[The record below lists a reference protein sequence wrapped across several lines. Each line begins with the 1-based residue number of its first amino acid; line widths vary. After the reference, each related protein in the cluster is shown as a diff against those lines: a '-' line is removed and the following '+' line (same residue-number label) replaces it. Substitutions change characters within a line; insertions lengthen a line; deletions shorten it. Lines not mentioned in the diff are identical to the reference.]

1 MIKIKLE
8 HCRLFKPSYE
18 FGYDEYVLSNRLPVI
33 IYQYLSSTKRKH
45 YWFKR
50 VFQNDT
56 DYFYYQCTIKRHKNK
71 IVYTQKMT
79 LCIDTDGKLIYKKK
93 NKVNLTRVTIYKTN
107 KKYLRNF
114 LTLYK
119 LNQESAKALIN
130 MSSICI
136 ATNNTDNT

>member
-1 MIKIKLE
+1 MIDIKLE
-8 HCRLFKPSYE
+8 HCYLFKPSY
-18 FGYDEYVLSNRLPVI
+18 DEYAEYILSDRLPKI
-33 IYQYLSSTKRKH
+33 INQYLSYTKRKH
-45 YWFKR
+45 YWFYG
-50 VFQNDT
+50 NSDCI
-56 DYFYYQCTIKRHKNK
+56 YYQRTIKRHKNK

-93 NKVNLTRVTIYKTN
+93 NKINLTRVTIYKTN

-119 LNQESAKALIN
+119 LNPESAKALIN

>member
-1 MIKIKLE
+1 MIDIKLE
-8 HCRLFKPSYE
+8 HCYLFKPSY
-18 FGYDEYVLSNRLPVI
+18 DEYAEHILSNRLPKI
-33 IYQYLSSTKRKH
+33 INRYISSTKRKH
-45 YWFKR
+45 YWFCG
-50 VFQNDT
+50 NHT
-56 DYFYYQCTIKRHKNK
+56 CLHYQCTIKKHKNK

-79 LCIDTDGKLIYKKK
+79 LYIDTDGKLIYKKK

-119 LNQESAKALIN
+119 LNPESAKALIN

>member
-1 MIKIKLE
+1 MIDIKLE
-8 HCRLFKPSYE
+8 HCYLFKPSY
-18 FGYDEYVLSNRLPVI
+18 DEYAEYILSNRLPKI
-33 IYQYLSSTKRKH
+33 INRYISSTKRKY
-45 YWFKR
+45 YWFHG
-50 VFQNDT
+50 NHNCLH
-56 DYFYYQCTIKRHKNK
+56 YQCTIKRHKNK

-107 KKYLRNF
+107 RKYLRNF

-119 LNQESAKALIN
+119 LNPESAKALIN

-136 ATNNTDNT
+136 ATNNTDNA